1 MAKSYKE
8 LIVWQKSM
16 ELAEKVYLLVKALP
30 KEETY
35 ALSDQI
41 RRAAVSIPSNIAEGH
56 ARQSQKEFLQFLCI
70 ARGSRAELE
79 TQLLLARRLGY
90 FETVSSELYD
100 ATMILL
106 DEISRM
112 LFSLNSK
119 LSNDENANS

>member
-1 MAKSYKE
+1 MPKSYKE

-16 ELAEKVYLLVKALP
+16 KLAEKVYLLVKALP
-30 KEETY
+30 REETY

-79 TQLLLARRLGY
+79 TQLLLAQRLGY
-90 FETVSSELYD
+90 FCAVPQDLLES
-100 ATMILL
+100 TMDLL

-112 LFSLNSK
+112 LYTLTCR
-119 LSNDENANS
+119 LSNDESADC